1 MTPTASSTCTL
12 RDPKR
17 PAWQPLALCPG
28 CHAEQNVTY
37 RTDGLGYYCGKRK
50 DGLIGENGAES
61 RRNPRTVTLYDSKP
75 VGYSRAI
82 PGGMKSAG
90 RPEKYPY
97 SQWFDDQPHTL
108 TAGVDFGHD
117 TMTAHGI
124 QAFRKVV
131 IDAAL
136 KRRYDVTVS
145 ALGSIVTLTPRT
157 QAVA

>member
-1 MTPTASSTCTL
+1 M
-12 RDPKR
+12 
-17 PAWQPLALCPG
+17 
-28 CHAEQNVTY
+28 
-37 RTDGLGYYCGKRK
+37 
-50 DGLIGENGAES
+50 ENGAES

-82 PGGMKSAG
+82 PGGMKSTG

-97 SQWFDDQPHTL
+97 GQWFDGQPHML

-131 IDAAL
+131 IDAAM

-145 ALGSIVTLTPRT
+145 ALGATVTVTPRA